1 MIIYICG
8 DIMKTLGIIAEYNP
22 FHNGHLYH
30 LNESKRIVNPDC
42 TICII
47 SGNFIQRGQPSI
59 YNKWVKAKTA
69 LKAGINL
76 VIELPT
82 YYAVNNAEN
91 FSKYSIDIFN
101 ALNVSDISFGAETD
115 NITVLKNIAN
125 ILISEPD
132 EYKYILKE
140 ELNKGT
146 LFAKASEIA
155 ILSTLKDESYNN
167 ILNNSNNI
175 LAIEYL
181 KAIKRTNSS
190 IIPHAIK
197 RTNNYL
203 DTKINNN
210 ICSATAIR
218 TALENNENIQKVIP
232 DFIYNIIAK
241 EQPKFLKDFEKEI
254 LFKIRSMNPNELK
267 DILEVTEGLENRLKD
282 NCFKTDD
289 IYEFIQLM
297 NTKRFTQTKI
307 SRILIHI
314 LLNMTKTE
322 FKNINNKYIR
332 VLAFDNIGEQFLKE
346 NSNQCSIPIIT
357 SLKKHIDTYGN
368 NTLLNTDILASNLYC
383 KENNIDF
390 TQKIIKE

>member
-1 MIIYICG
+1 
-8 DIMKTLGIIAEYNP
+8 MKTLGIIAEYNP

-30 LNESKRIVNPDC
+30 LNESKKIVNPDC

-203 DTKINNN
+203 DTKINNT

-218 TALENNENIQKVIP
+218 TALEKNENIKNVIP
-232 DFIYNIIAK
+232 DFTYNIITK
-241 EQPKFLKDFEKEI
+241 EQPKFLKEFEKEI
-254 LFKIRSMNPNELK
+254 LFKIRSMYSNELK
-267 DILEVTEGLENRLKD
+267 NILEVTEGLENRLKD

-314 LLNMTKTE
+314 LLNMTKEE
-322 FKNINNKYIR
+322 FENINNKYIR

-346 NSNQCSIPIIT
+346 NSKQCSIPIIT
-357 SLKKHIDTYGN
+357 SIKKYIDTYGN

>member
-1 MIIYICG
+1 
-8 DIMKTLGIIAEYNP
+8 MKTLGIIAEYNP

-30 LNESKRIVNPDC
+30 LNESKKIVNPDC

-59 YNKWVKAKTA
+59 YNKWIKAKTA

-91 FSKYSIDIFN
+91 FSKYSMDIFN
-101 ALNVSDISFGAETD
+101 ALNVSYISFGAETD
-115 NITVLKNIAN
+115 NIKILNNIAN
-125 ILISEPD
+125 ILINEPD
-132 EYKYILKE
+132 EYKSILKK

-167 ILNNSNNI
+167 ILNNPNNI

-181 KAIKRTNSS
+181 KAITRTNSN

-197 RTNNYL
+197 RTNDYL
-203 DTKINNN
+203 DTKINTN

-218 TALENNENIQKVIP
+218 TALEKNENIQNVIP
-232 DFIYNIIAK
+232 EFTYNIIAK

-254 LFKIRSMNPNELK
+254 LFNIRSMNSNALK

-289 IYEFIQLM
+289 IHEFIQLM

-346 NSNQCSIPIIT
+346 NSKQCSIPIIT

-368 NTLLNTDILASNLYC
+368 NTLLNMDILASNLYC